1 MAKDY
6 PGSANFF
13 QLESRR
19 QRLTWILAISS
30 LCAIFYVIGAWQNSS
45 IPKPNPS
52 NISKVRCDDI
62 SDSTA
67 LSKNSLH
74 GATSLQSNAN
84 LDFNAHHQLDLKNTS
99 PSMEKFQPCAM
110 NFSEYTPC
118 QDRTRGRRFERA
130 MLVYRERHCP
140 TKDELIRC
148 LIPAPPGYKTPFKWP
163 QSRDYAWYHNIPHKK
178 LSVEKAVQNWI
189 QVEGDRF
196 LFPGGGTMFREG
208 ADAYIDD
215 INELIPLTDGSI
227 RTAIDTG
234 CGVASWGAYLLKK
247 NILTMSFAP
256 RDTHEAQVQFA
267 LERGVPAMIGVM
279 ASMRIPYPARSFDM
293 AHCSRCLIPWQ
304 AHGGDSA
311 FASEGLYLLEV
322 DRVLRPGGFWILSGP
337 PIHWKKY
344 YRGWERTQEDLKQE
358 QDAIEEVATQI
369 CWKKVIE
376 KEDLSIWQKPINH
389 NECIKSRKNYQRPHI
404 CKNGNADAAWY
415 KKMETCI
422 TPLPE
427 TSKDV
432 DVAGGELRKWPE
444 RAFAVPPRI
453 SMGSIPGVTPQKFE
467 EDNKMWKERVAY
479 YKKLIPTL
487 NRGRYRNVMD
497 MNANIGGFAAA
508 IDKYQVWVMNV
519 VPVNSD
525 HDTLGVIYERGF
537 IGTYQDWCEAFST
550 YPRTYDFIHADGVI
564 SSYQERVY
572 LWTSEK
578 TQQHRLHVKGD
589 SIGPMGGQIRSHIR
603 LAIEDSGSHQHTLM
617 GKNICDLIITTGF
630 PRPIHQLEWGLFESG
645 IRFPMGA
652 SPRVSN
658 AMHANQS
665 FQIRKSLH
673 GIKDCLSLM
682 AVIFFP
688 PLHFRNGIGCDITY
702 ILLEM
707 DRILRPEGTVLF
719 RDTVEVLVKV
729 QTLIRGMRWD
739 SKMMDHESGPFN
751 PEKILIAVKSYWTGQ
766 ATK

>member
-6 PGSANFF
+6 PWSANFY

-30 LCAIFYVIGAWQNSS
+30 LCAIFYVIGAWQNSF

-67 LSKNSLH
+67 LSKNNLH

-110 NFSEYTPC
+110 KFSEYTPC
-118 QDRTRGRRFERA
+118 EDRTRGRRFERA

-196 LFPGGGTMFREG
+196 RFPGGGTMFREG

-304 AHGGDSA
+304 AH
-311 FASEGLYLLEV
+311 EGLYLLEV
-322 DRVLRPGGFWILSGP
+322 DRVLRPGGFWIISGP

-358 QDAIEEVATQI
+358 QDAIEEVATHI

-389 NECIKSRKNYQRPHI
+389 NECINSRKIYQRPHI

-427 TSKDV
+427 ASKDV

-453 SMGSIPGVTPQKFE
+453 SMGIIPGFTPEKFE

-487 NRGRYRNVMD
+487 SRGRYRNVMD

-550 YPRTYDFIHADGVI
+550 YPRTYDFIHADGVF
-564 SSYQERVY
+564 STYQGR
-572 LWTSEK
+572 
-578 TQQHRLHVKGD
+578 
-589 SIGPMGGQIRSHIR
+589 
-603 LAIEDSGSHQHTLM
+603 
-617 GKNICDLIITTGF
+617 
-630 PRPIHQLEWGLFESG
+630 
-645 IRFPMGA
+645 
-652 SPRVSN
+652 
-658 AMHANQS
+658 
-665 FQIRKSLH
+665 
-673 GIKDCLSLM
+673 
-682 AVIFFP
+682 
-688 PLHFRNGIGCDITY
+688 CDITY

-719 RDTVEVLVKV
+719 RDTVEVLVKI